1 MKLFE
6 IIFADGRSII
16 QFADTRRELRIKFA
30 GYKIREI
37 NRVEIH

>member
-6 IIFADGRSII
+6 IIFVDRPSII
-16 QFADTRRELRIKFA
+16 EFANTRRELRIKYA
-30 GYKIREI
+30 DYRIREI